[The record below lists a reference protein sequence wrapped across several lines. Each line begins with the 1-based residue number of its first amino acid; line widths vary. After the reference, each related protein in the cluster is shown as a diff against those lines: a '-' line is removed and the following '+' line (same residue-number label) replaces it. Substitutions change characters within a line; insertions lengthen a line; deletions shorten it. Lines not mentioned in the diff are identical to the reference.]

1 MAISG
6 KERRTFD
13 FSGVIS
19 ELQKIIEEA
28 KAAQKEA
35 EKNNQEEK
43 PAEKNNE
50 ENKSN
55 PSTSW

>member
-35 EKNNQEEK
+35 EKDNQEEK
-43 PAEKNNE
+43 PAENNE
-50 ENKSN
+50 E
-55 PSTSW
+55 

>member
-19 ELQKIIEEA
+19 ELQKIIAGAEA
-28 KAAQKEA
+28 TQKEA
-35 EKNNQEEK
+35 EKDKQEEK
-43 PAEKNNE
+43 NTENNRE
-50 ENKSN
+50 E
-55 PSTSW
+55 